1 MAADDS
7 YTAAD
12 ERARAAR
19 RAGLQAKKDEQPAN
33 TARSY
38 AAKQREWKA
47 PDGSL
52 YSWPDGELVTPDK
65 LAAWLK
71 EDILLRRVA
80 PPQKKPRARGR
91 GKGKGKAVQLRQQ
104 LEQEQLEAAALAEA
118 ESLAEALEVPL
129 AEAAEL
135 LADDREGYV
144 PPTAL
149 APAAEDLTE
158 GSLLTRGTI
167 DAYIAAVIELWRL
180 QVAHGN
186 GNTENPPGAPPYE
199 ASLSNGAGSGGS
211 TTAPPLKT
219 AEPTGSRPAI
229 PPMNGSGSRISFSAG
244 PRIRRK
250 ISVRESTSSSATT
263 TSYEGRTAVRWS
275 LQTYPYS
282 TIRLRK
288 ARPPVAASS
297 AFYETAS

>member
-47 PDGSL
+47 WCRTPRAAADGSL
-52 YSWPDGELVTPDK
+52 YSWPDGEL
-65 LAAWLK
+65 
-71 EDILLRRVA
+71 
-80 PPQKKPRARGR
+80 KPRAR
-91 GKGKGKAVQLRQQ
+91 GKGKGKGKAIQLRRQ

-149 APAAEDLTE
+149 APAAADLAE

-186 GNTENPPGAPPYE
+186 ANTENPRGA
-199 ASLSNGAGSGGS
+199 
-211 TTAPPLKT
+211 
-219 AEPTGSRPAI
+219 
-229 PPMNGSGSRISFSAG
+229 
-244 PRIRRK
+244 
-250 ISVRESTSSSATT
+250 
-263 TSYEGRTAVRWS
+263 AVRGFLKQRGRQRGKHDRAS
-275 LQTYPYS
+275 FKDRGTDGIQAGYS
-282 TIRLRK
+282 PDEWLR
-288 ARPPVAASS
+288 VQDLLLSGAA
-297 AFYETAS
+297 YMP

>member
-47 PDGSL
+47 RLVP
-52 YSWPDGELVTPDK
+52 WPDGELVTPDK

-91 GKGKGKAVQLRQQ
+91 GKGKGKGKGKAVQLRQQ

-129 AEAAEL
+129 VEAAEL
-135 LADDREGYV
+135 LADDRDGYV

-149 APAAEDLTE
+149 APAAADLAE
-158 GSLLTRGTI
+158 GSLLTKGTI

-186 GNTENPPGAPPYE
+186 ANTDR
-199 ASLSNGAGSGGS
+199 LSNH
-211 TTAPPLKT
+211 T
-219 AEPTGSRPAI
+219 R
-229 PPMNGSGSRISFSAG
+229 M
-244 PRIRRK
+244 
-250 ISVRESTSSSATT
+250 V
-263 TSYEGRTAVRWS
+263 
-275 LQTYPYS
+275 
-282 TIRLRK
+282 
-288 ARPPVAASS
+288 
-297 AFYETAS
+297 